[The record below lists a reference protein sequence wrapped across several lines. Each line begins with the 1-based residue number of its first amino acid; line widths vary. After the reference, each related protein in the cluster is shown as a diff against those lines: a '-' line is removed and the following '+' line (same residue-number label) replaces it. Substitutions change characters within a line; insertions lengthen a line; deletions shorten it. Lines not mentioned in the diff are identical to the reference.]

1 MNSRNKEQ
9 VVKMSW
15 QDQKVQQL
23 SDIVQWNPMRVL
35 KTNMRS
41 KVNVSILEELVKNSV
56 RATFLTLTHKV
67 PLENDPET
75 RVVALSANAYTVMP
89 LRRTK
94 A

>member
-15 QDQKVQQL
+15 QDQKVQLL
-23 SDIVQWNPMRVL
+23 SVIVLWNPMRVL

-67 PLENDPET
+67 PLENDLEMK
-75 RVVALSANAYTVMP
+75 VVAPSANVYMAMP
-89 LRRTK
+89 LRKTK